1 MVVFVETEYI
11 YKPTPSRSKNT
22 TTRRK
27 PGPEQLSTLN
37 KLQHI
42 KSSSA
47 SLSTPRPAAAAA
59 ADDDESYSPG
69 IQGTGTDYGGS
80 DKANND
86 ETDDDRDLPTIEE
99 LLFIKLQAQGFTT
112 GVRAPGKTG
121 RVEEVAA
128 DERGGS
134 VDQSRSAQSDN
145 SGGSPDDPI
154 VLLGDGNLSASEA
167 EANDVSLRAE
177 SATVPGAGLFDNL
190 ETAIDSITPAP
201 PRSSD
206 GWHDIDDF
214 PEPAPRLRLAK
225 QGASTPDLL
234 TPHAP
239 SSRLSTEPL
248 HDSISTGSGA
258 TTPSSS
264 PPLQHCRASL
274 ETQLSQEGHLHP
286 GQGVAEEHKLF
297 DHVLETLLDDER
309 VRKQQAGQEKDEENS
324 EDGDEGPQ
332 QAINIGAPVVTA
344 ERAGGSPRPANRQQS
359 LPNLDPS
366 PESSHSEA
374 GSRSGGDSDDELNTT
389 NSAEDD
395 EKKPRPAKRKQLSS
409 SHGIVTRKKR
419 KRPQESSSRQRRPLS
434 EPRRQ
439 YLKSHSSRDQCSR
452 LPTSSSAKG
461 RLPSPAP
468 SMPQS
473 IDTKMSLGD
482 SNLSPSSR
490 ATSPT
495 LTEITFRPHSAHCC
509 SFTATIWDGCDGRGV
524 SLAQLARLIANTG
537 HVGKIDD
544 FTIKP
549 IEQHSYLL
557 SGFSWHTLSSFTAE
571 AGRDNVDTSRIWPR
585 DGKAVDAGAFISRER
600 ESSSGDD
607 DESGLSHSDIEFG
620 SDGDGDGCSSEDEL
634 GRSGTR
640 MNVPWDPID
649 EQRLLAYKKEGKS
662 WKWIFRRFQGRT
674 ENSVRQR
681 LSIVKRR
688 GG

>member
-1 MVVFVETEYI
+1 M
-11 YKPTPSRSKNT
+11 
-22 TTRRK
+22 
-27 PGPEQLSTLN
+27 G
-37 KLQHI
+37 
-42 KSSSA
+42 
-47 SLSTPRPAAAAA
+47 
-59 ADDDESYSPG
+59 
-69 IQGTGTDYGGS
+69 
-80 DKANND
+80 
-86 ETDDDRDLPTIEE
+86 
-99 LLFIKLQAQGFTT
+99 
-112 GVRAPGKTG
+112 
-121 RVEEVAA
+121 
-128 DERGGS
+128 
-134 VDQSRSAQSDN
+134 
-145 SGGSPDDPI
+145 
-154 VLLGDGNLSASEA
+154 
-167 EANDVSLRAE
+167 
-177 SATVPGAGLFDNL
+177 
-190 ETAIDSITPAP
+190 
-201 PRSSD
+201 
-206 GWHDIDDF
+206 
-214 PEPAPRLRLAK
+214 
-225 QGASTPDLL
+225 
-234 TPHAP
+234 
-239 SSRLSTEPL
+239 
-248 HDSISTGSGA
+248 
-258 TTPSSS
+258 
-264 PPLQHCRASL
+264 
-274 ETQLSQEGHLHP
+274 
-286 GQGVAEEHKLF
+286 
-297 DHVLETLLDDER
+297 
-309 VRKQQAGQEKDEENS
+309 KDEDNS
-324 EDGDEGPQ
+324 EDGDEGPEQ
-332 QAINIGAPVVTA
+332 EINIGAPVVTA

-389 NSAEDD
+389 NSAEYD

-439 YLKSHSSRDQCSR
+439 YLKSHSSRGQCSR

-495 LTEITFRPHSAHCC
+495 LTEITFRPHSAHCY

-524 SLAQLARLIANTG
+524 SLAQLARLIASTG

>member
-1 MVVFVETEYI
+1 M
-11 YKPTPSRSKNT
+11 
-22 TTRRK
+22 
-27 PGPEQLSTLN
+27 G
-37 KLQHI
+37 
-42 KSSSA
+42 
-47 SLSTPRPAAAAA
+47 
-59 ADDDESYSPG
+59 
-69 IQGTGTDYGGS
+69 
-80 DKANND
+80 
-86 ETDDDRDLPTIEE
+86 
-99 LLFIKLQAQGFTT
+99 
-112 GVRAPGKTG
+112 
-121 RVEEVAA
+121 
-128 DERGGS
+128 
-134 VDQSRSAQSDN
+134 
-145 SGGSPDDPI
+145 
-154 VLLGDGNLSASEA
+154 
-167 EANDVSLRAE
+167 
-177 SATVPGAGLFDNL
+177 
-190 ETAIDSITPAP
+190 
-201 PRSSD
+201 
-206 GWHDIDDF
+206 
-214 PEPAPRLRLAK
+214 
-225 QGASTPDLL
+225 
-234 TPHAP
+234 
-239 SSRLSTEPL
+239 
-248 HDSISTGSGA
+248 
-258 TTPSSS
+258 
-264 PPLQHCRASL
+264 
-274 ETQLSQEGHLHP
+274 
-286 GQGVAEEHKLF
+286 
-297 DHVLETLLDDER
+297 
-309 VRKQQAGQEKDEENS
+309 
-324 EDGDEGPQ
+324 
-332 QAINIGAPVVTA
+332 
-344 ERAGGSPRPANRQQS
+344 
-359 LPNLDPS
+359 
-366 PESSHSEA
+366 
-374 GSRSGGDSDDELNTT
+374 
-389 NSAEDD
+389 EDD

-495 LTEITFRPHSAHCC
+495 LTEITFRPHSAHCY

-524 SLAQLARLIANTG
+524 SLAQLARLIASTG

-544 FTIKP
+544 FTIKSMKP
-549 IEQHSYLL
+549 DSYLL